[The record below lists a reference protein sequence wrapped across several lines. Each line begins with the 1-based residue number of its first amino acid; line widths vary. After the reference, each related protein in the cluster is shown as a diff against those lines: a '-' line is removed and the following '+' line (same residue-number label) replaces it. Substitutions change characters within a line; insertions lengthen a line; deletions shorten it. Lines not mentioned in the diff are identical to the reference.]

1 MQRTSTRERLTK
13 ETRITATIN
22 LDGSGKADIRT
33 GIGFLDHMLTL
44 FAVHG
49 FFDLSLDAV
58 GDLDVDAHH
67 TVEDVALVLGEAIDT
82 ALGDRAG
89 ICRYGH
95 AVIPMDDALAEV
107 TIDLSRRPFL
117 AYQLPTV
124 PASGSVFD
132 AGLAKEFFR
141 ALAFKGGMN
150 LHIRVPYG
158 ENEHHVIEAV
168 FKALARALD
177 RAVAMD
183 PRIRGIHSS
192 KGAL

>member
-1 MQRTSTRERLTK
+1 MPRTATRERKTK
-13 ETRITATIN
+13 ETRITATIA

-44 FAVHG
+44 LAVHG
-49 FFDLSLDAV
+49 FFDLSLDAD

-67 TVEDVALVLGEAIDT
+67 TVEDVGLVLGEAIDI

-89 ICRYGH
+89 IHRYGH
-95 AVIPMDDALAEV
+95 AVIPMDDALADV
-107 TIDLSRRPFL
+107 TVDLSRRPFL
-117 AYQLPTV
+117 VYQLPSV
-124 PASGSVFD
+124 ARSGSALD
-132 AGLAKEFFR
+132 IGLAKEFFR
-141 ALAFKGGMN
+141 ALAIKGGMN
-150 LHIRVPYG
+150 LHITVPYG

-177 RAVAMD
+177 AAAAMD
-183 PRIRGIHSS
+183 PRVRGTHSS